1 MDNGMSLDSNYVES
15 QKHGLLRSQHRG
27 RYALRCDS
35 GDTYTA
41 RAPDVEPSGQSER
54 SALRGTVEEPEL
66 DLIRHY

>member
-1 MDNGMSLDSNYVES
+1 MLGLECNYVES
-15 QKHGLLRSQHRG
+15 EKHGFHRSRDRG
-27 RYALRCDS
+27 RHPLGCDS

-54 SALRGTVEEPEL
+54 SALRGSVEEPEL